1 MDAGL
6 KSRVITLLRWGV
18 TAAAVTWVLLKI
30 DWHDQVRTAGGQTLR
45 GRVQLLGDRF
55 VVTGS
60 DGVTVEVMR
69 DAGGRDE
76 FQPGFL
82 TLLKNIQPMYLGV
95 GVLVYPL
102 ANLLGAV
109 RWKALLHAHR
119 IDISFRRCLQL
130 TWMGFFWS
138 LIFPGVTG
146 GDVVKAY
153 AAART
158 AEKRAVSVLTVF
170 FDRLI
175 GLVALALL
183 SGIVILFN
191 LHNEE
196 LRVVS
201 TGILVTISIM
211 VGGGVWFY
219 SRRLR
224 RWLGFNW
231 LIGLLPFR
239 ERVAQIDDAL
249 FQYRYHK
256 KTLIGSVVVSLA
268 AHVVNV
274 GAFYL
279 IGESLGLGVA
289 WQHYFVFIPVV
300 LMVAALP
307 FSVGG
312 IGVLEGGVAHFLT
325 LRGVGATVSGAIAL
339 CVLYRILTIFIS
351 LPGALVRVSDERTS
365 RGATPAAAIAD
376 RRKRNETADTVSE
389 GS

>member
-6 KSRVITLLRWGV
+6 KSRVIVLARWGV

-30 DWHDQVRTAGGQTLR
+30 DWRDQIHTAGGQTLR
-45 GRVQLLGDRF
+45 GHVEELEDRF

-60 DGVTVEVMR
+60 DGVSVEVMR
-69 DAGGRDE
+69 DADGRDE
-76 FQPGFL
+76 FLRGFL
-82 TLLKNIQPMYLGV
+82 TLLKNIQPLYLVV
-95 GVLVYPL
+95 GLLVYPL
-102 ANLLGAV
+102 ANVFGAI
-109 RWKALLHAHR
+109 RWKALLRAHR
-119 IDISFRRCLQL
+119 IDISFLRCLQL
-130 TWMGFFWS
+130 TWMGYFWS

-175 GLVALALL
+175 GLVALAIL

-201 TGILVTISIM
+201 TGILVFISIM

-224 RWLGFNW
+224 RWLGLDW
-231 LIGLLPFR
+231 LLGLLPFS
-239 ERVAQIDDAL
+239 ERVAQIDTAL
-249 FQYRYHK
+249 FEYRYHK
-256 KTLIGSVVVSLA
+256 MTLIGSVVVSLA

-274 GAFYL
+274 GAFFL
-279 IGESLGLGVA
+279 AGEALGLGVS

-312 IGVLEGGVAHFLT
+312 IGVLESGVAHFLT
-325 LRGVGATVSGAIAL
+325 LRGVGATASGAIAL
-339 CVLYRILTIFIS
+339 CVLYRIMTIFIS
-351 LPGALVRVSDERTS
+351 LPGALVRISDERTP
-365 RGATPAAAIAD
+365 RVEDPATRIED
-376 RRKRNETADTVSE
+376 RRQQNEPADKVS
-389 GS
+389 GGP

>member
-6 KSRVITLLRWGV
+6 KSRVITLVRWGV

-30 DWHDQVRTAGGQTLR
+30 DWRDQVRTVGGQTLR
-45 GRVQLLGDRF
+45 GHVELLDDRF

-60 DGVTVEVMR
+60 DGVSIEVMR
-69 DAGGRDE
+69 DADRRDE

-82 TLLKNIQPMYLGV
+82 TLLKNIQPLYLAV
-95 GVLVYPL
+95 ALVVYPF
-102 ANLLGAV
+102 ANVFGAV
-109 RWKALLHAHR
+109 RWKALLRAHR
-119 IDISFRRCLQL
+119 IEISFRRCLQL

-175 GLVALALL
+175 GLVALAFL
-183 SGIVILFN
+183 SGLVILFN

-196 LRVVS
+196 LRAVS
-201 TGILVTISIM
+201 TGILVFISIM

-256 KTLIGSVVVSLA
+256 KTLIGSVIVSLV

-274 GAFYL
+274 GAFFL

-339 CVLYRILTIFIS
+339 CVLYRLLTIFIS
-351 LPGALVRVSDERTS
+351 LPGALVRISDERVS
-365 RGATPAAAIAD
+365 RGAATETTIAD
-376 RRKRNETADTVSE
+376 RRERSKPADQIS
-389 GS
+389 GGA

>member
-18 TAAAVTWVLLKI
+18 TVAAVLWVLLKI
-30 DWHDQVRTAGGQTLR
+30 DWRDQVRTVQGQTLR
-45 GRVQLLGDRF
+45 GRVEVLEDRF

-60 DGVTVEVMR
+60 DGLSVEVMR
-69 DAGGRDE
+69 DADGRDE

-82 TLLKNIQPMYLGV
+82 TLLKNVQPLYLVV
-95 GVLVYPL
+95 GLLVYPL
-102 ANLLGAV
+102 ANVFGAV

-158 AEKRAVSVLTVF
+158 AENRAVSVLTVF

-175 GLVALALL
+175 GLVALAIL
-183 SGIVILFN
+183 SGLVILFN

-201 TGILVTISIM
+201 TGILMFILIM

-231 LIGLLPFR
+231 LLGLLPFS
-239 ERVAQIDDAL
+239 ERVAQIDTAL
-249 FQYRYHK
+249 FEYRYHK
-256 KTLIGSVVVSLA
+256 KTLIGSIVVSLA

-274 GAFYL
+274 GAFFL
-279 IGESLGLGVA
+279 AGEALGLGVS

-300 LMVAALP
+300 LMVSALP

-339 CVLYRILTIFIS
+339 CVLYRIMTILIS
-351 LPGALVRVSDERTS
+351 LPGALVRVGEEKAEGGGRKAESDGNS
-365 RGATPAAAIAD
+365 
-376 RRKRNETADTVSE
+376 
-389 GS
+389 